1 MKRDIELEATLV
13 AKYAAVG
20 PVLDERS
27 RRRWAAA
34 ESLAIGYGGDAVVSS
49 ATGVARETIRKGR
62 REIARDEAPT
72 DRIRRPGGGRP
83 RIQQDQ
89 PGIQAA
95 LQALVDP
102 LTRGDPTSP
111 LRWTCKSRA
120 KLAAAL
126 NEQGWRV
133 SSTTVGRLLHR
144 LGYRL
149 QSPRKRQEGAT
160 HPDRN
165 AQFEHINQTADE
177 HLTAGQPVISVD
189 TKKKELVGN
198 FKNGGREWQ
207 PKGTPPAVL
216 VHDFPTDAEGK
227 AIPYGVYDM
236 ARNEAWVSVGWDH
249 DTPAFA
255 VASIRHWWH
264 QMGCGAYPE
273 ATTLFITADA
283 GGSNGY
289 RLRAW
294 KHELQQLA
302 DETGLTIEVSHFPP
316 GTSKWN
322 KIEHRLFCHITD
334 ATHTARLIHVRES
347 TLHHFAS
354 AALQATTPPP
364 PHTPAVRIQRFLRS
378 TLLRRRLA
386 RLLVLPAAT
395 AALRL
400 RYVTPNPYLA
410 EPHQR
415 LVAVIALVGHHL
427 FDPRA
432 LRLHRFNLFGR
443 DDQRL
448 RQRGRITV
456 RCILHRH
463 RDDGARV
470 HVDPVLG
477 LVSQVR
483 PTVLHLRDLRVRI
496 LRRFPLLVRRLLVL
510 PRPVEPSQLR
520 PRRRLHTRR
529 FRQPTNERLVGF
541 ARVPTLDAP
550 HRRVRFQRRRINADR
565 LPDDQTRFR
574 QALQNPRE
582 DRLVRLHVDQPARP
596 RQRRVIRRRLGQLQ
610 VQERPQ
616 AQ

>member
-1 MKRDIELEATLV
+1 MKRDIELEATF
-13 AKYAAVG
+13 
-20 PVLDERS
+20 
-27 RRRWAAA
+27 
-34 ESLAIGYGGDAVVSS
+34 
-49 ATGVARETIRKGR
+49 
-62 REIARDEAPT
+62 
-72 DRIRRPGGGRP
+72 
-83 RIQQDQ
+83 QQDQ

-126 NEQGWRV
+126 TEQGWRV

-149 QSPRKRQEGAT
+149 QSARKRQEGAT

-177 HLTAGQPVISVD
+177 HLAAGQPVVSVD

-294 KHELQQLA
+294 KGTTLSGRRRQGVNRPDDAPAGRRKGASRVPQLA
-302 DETGLTIEVSHFPP
+302 RPTRSPRPGNPCASRMIPLESPVPEIGPP
-316 GTSKWN
+316 GSESGGRKRAYGSRTAARCESAGMS
-322 KIEHRLFCHITD
+322 HRALPVT
-334 ATHTARLIHVRES
+334 RLPS
-347 TLHHFAS
+347 TLHESGRYPGHCPS
-354 AALQATTPPP
+354 GCGRGR
-364 PHTPAVRIQRFLRS
+364 HRCRS
-378 TLLRRRLA
+378 TPIGL
-386 RLLVLPAAT
+386 
-395 AALRL
+395 
-400 RYVTPNPYLA
+400 
-410 EPHQR
+410 QR
-415 LVAVIALVGHHL
+415 A
-427 FDPRA
+427 DRA
-432 LRLHRFNLFGR
+432 LRNCRSR
-443 DDQRL
+443 P
-448 RQRGRITV
+448 
-456 RCILHRH
+456 
-463 RDDGARV
+463 AR
-470 HVDPVLG
+470 
-477 LVSQVR
+477 
-483 PTVLHLRDLRVRI
+483 
-496 LRRFPLLVRRLLVL
+496 
-510 PRPVEPSQLR
+510 R
-520 PRRRLHTRR
+520 PRA
-529 FRQPTNERLVGF
+529 GF
-541 ARVPTLDAP
+541 GSGR
-550 HRRVRFQRRRINADR
+550 
-565 LPDDQTRFR
+565 
-574 QALQNPRE
+574 
-582 DRLVRLHVDQPARP
+582 PAS
-596 RQRRVIRRRLGQLQ
+596 
-610 VQERPQ
+610 
-616 AQ
+616 